1 MQQDFSFYTQQNLLL
16 ELKNFEITQ
25 HIGES
30 VEPDIEISKV
40 NTAVGVIPVSTQI
53 KTDFC
58 ARIGKED
65 EQVLINNVV

>member
-1 MQQDFSFYTQQNLLL
+1 ML

-40 NTAVGVIPVSTQI
+40 STTVGVIPVSTQI

-65 EQVLINNVV
+65 EQVFKNHVIFIFIFS